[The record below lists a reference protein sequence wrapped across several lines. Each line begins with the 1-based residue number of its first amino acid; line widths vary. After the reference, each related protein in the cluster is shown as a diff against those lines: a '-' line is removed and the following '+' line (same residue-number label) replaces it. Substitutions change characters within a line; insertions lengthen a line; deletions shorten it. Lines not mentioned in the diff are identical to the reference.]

1 MMHDGTGGT
10 SIKGF
15 IGKQSSLV
23 REEEA
28 GSSSIAE

>member
-15 IGKQSSLV
+15 VGKQSSLV
-23 REEEA
+23 SEEEA
-28 GSSSIAE
+28 GSFSITE